1 MLLAA
6 VACAACGRGNFEPI
20 LDARANDGQTRDSGG
35 GGGDG
40 AGGGGEGTCASPTSV
55 VVGTTMI
62 NTCVSG
68 MDVLDGCGP
77 PGTQEI
83 VLRWDV
89 VASGTY
95 TIQARDAGS
104 TMQSNQ
110 LNFTPTF
117 CGVSALCTGSLMA
130 GFTAGDVMYFVLE
143 AASGTCADIDFVI
156 E

>member
-1 MLLAA
+1 MLARSLLLAA

-20 LDARANDGQTRDSGG
+20 FDAQANDGRTGDSGG
-35 GGGDG
+35 
-40 AGGGGEGTCASPTSV
+40 GGGGEGTCASPTPV

-77 PGTQEI
+77 SGTQEI

-95 TIQARDAGS
+95 TIQPRDAGS

-110 LNFTPTF
+110 LKFTPTF
-117 CGVSALCTGSLMA
+117 CGVSGVCTGGSLMA
-130 GFTAGDVMYFVLE
+130 GFTAGDVMYFVVE

-156 E
+156 Q